1 MHVIGT
7 AGHVD
12 HGKSALIAAL
22 TGVHPDRLKEEQERQ
37 MTIDLGFGWLQLP
50 NGEEVGI
57 VDVPGHRDFIE
68 NMLAGVGGLDA
79 VLLVIAADEGVMPQT
94 QEHLAIIDLL
104 QIRRG
109 LIILNKIDLIQDEEW
124 LALVEE
130 EIRSLVRG
138 SVLENAPILRVSAK
152 RGDGIDVLVNTLARL
167 LEETP
172 TRLDLGRPRLPIDRV
187 FTLSGFGTIVT
198 GTLLDGSLRLGDEVL
213 ILPKGLRA
221 RIRSLQTHKKP
232 EEVARPGQRTA
243 VNLSGV
249 SFQEIERGDVLTF
262 PGDYQPS
269 TRLDVI
275 IRLLADLKK
284 PLRHG
289 TEIKLFHTTS
299 ETLGRVRLL
308 GKDELLPGE
317 EGLAQLE
324 LEKPIV
330 AARGDRFIMR
340 RPSPAETL
348 GGGLILDP
356 HPLRRY
362 RRFEAETI
370 QRLQSLQ
377 KGDPET
383 LFIQAAMDLFLAPLS
398 EVIRRAALDEPLGYQ
413 VAQELLRRGT
423 LLVLGEL
430 PEVPAPSAPVM
441 ATTRW
446 QALTEQ
452 ARSQVAEYH
461 RMYPL
466 RSGIPRQELLQRLRL
481 PASHF
486 PAMVERWLRE
496 GVFREINSRLALP
509 EHEIRFTPA
518 QQNQVQALLRRFE
531 QSPFAPPTADEC
543 IEMVGQE
550 VFQALLSSGVLLA
563 VSPEIVFR
571 RTDFEEMVERLRQ
584 ALCREGRL
592 TVAQVRDLFQSS
604 RKYIL
609 PFLEYLDAQ
618 GWTRREGDFRYWS
631 RSCADDSP

>member
-50 NGEEVGI
+50 NGEEIGI

-94 QEHLAIIDLL
+94 REHLAIIDLL

-109 LIILNKIDLIQDEEW
+109 LIVLNKIDLIQDEEW

-152 RGDGIDVLVNTLARL
+152 RGDGLDVLVNALAHL

-172 TRLDLGRPRLPIDRV
+172 PRPDLGRPRLPIDRV

-198 GTLLDGSLRLGDEVL
+198 GTLLDGTLHIGDEVV
-213 ILPKGLRA
+213 ILPKGLHA
-221 RIRSLQTHKKP
+221 RIRGLQTHKKA
-232 EEVARPGQRTA
+232 EETAHPGQRTA

-249 SFQEIERGDVLTF
+249 SAHEIERGDVLVSAQSYHPTTF
-262 PGDYQPS
+262 
-269 TRLDVI
+269 LDVA
-275 IRLLADLKK
+275 IRLLPDLKK

-289 TEIKLFHTTS
+289 SELKLFHTTS
-299 ETLGRVRLL
+299 ESLVRIRLL

-317 EGLAQLE
+317 EALAQLE
-324 LEKPIV
+324 LRAPIV
-330 AARGDRFIMR
+330 AARGDRFILR

-356 HPLRRY
+356 HPRRRY
-362 RRFEAETI
+362 RRFEAEVL
-370 QRLQSLQ
+370 QRLESLQ

-383 LFIQAAMDLFLAPLS
+383 LLLQAAMDLFIAPLN
-398 EVIRRAALDEPLGYQ
+398 EIIRRAALDESLGYQ

-423 LLVLGEL
+423 LLLLGDPSQVLA
-430 PEVPAPSAPVM
+430 PEALVM
-441 ATTRW
+441 AMSRW

-452 ARSQVAEYH
+452 AKANLAEYH
-461 RMYPL
+461 RLYPL
-466 RSGIPRQELLQRLRL
+466 RPGIPRQELLQRLRI
-481 PASHF
+481 PAAHF
-486 PAMVERWLRE
+486 PILVERWLAE
-496 GVFREINSRLALP
+496 GTLKEMHSRLALP
-509 EHEIRFTPA
+509 EHETRFTPA
-518 QQNQVQALLRRFE
+518 QEKQVQALFRRFE
-531 QSPFAPPTADEC
+531 QAPFAPPTVEEC
-543 IEMVGQE
+543 VASVGQE
-550 VFQALLSSGVLLA
+550 VFQALLLRGDLIA

-571 RTDFEEMVERLRQ
+571 QADFQAMVERLRQ
-584 ALCREGRL
+584 SLSREGRL

-604 RKYIL
+604 RKYVL

-618 GWTRREGDFRYWS
+618 GWTRREGDFRYWNK
-631 RSCADDSP
+631 SCADDSP